1 MIKDIRIEN
10 YCGITDL
17 KINDCKRINLLVGKN
32 GVGKTTI
39 LDFICYQVF
48 GEYKRTEEFNNYGY
62 VSRKCYFRIKDQ
74 NGKIKIAANH
84 LGEGQEII
92 LFDEVENGLHYSVMQ
107 DFWLNV
113 IESSIK
119 NKVQVFA
126 TTHSCKMIEA
136 LVEAA
141 KEYDFI
147 EKDEIRLF
155 KIVKRGNETLVGS
168 YNAEEIEAK
177 VESGLE
183 IT

>member
-1 MIKDIRIEN
+1 MIKDIRIQN

-62 VSRKCYFRIKDQ
+62 ESRKCYFRKKDQ
-74 NGKIKIAANH
+74 NGKIKIAAND

-126 TTHSCKMIEA
+126 TTNSYEMIKE

-141 KEYDFI
+141 KETDLI
-147 EKDEIRLF
+147 KQDEIRLI
-155 KIVKRGNETLVGS
+155 KIAKKGNETLIGS
-168 YNAEEIEAK
+168 YNAEEIESKIEAR
-177 VESGLE
+177 LE
-183 IT
+183 IR